1 MSRKRW
7 ILVGIGAAA
16 LAVIVFICVKVSDI
30 ATYGRIATGYTAQQT
45 CACLHV
51 SGRTLESCKSDYPA
65 DAVSQIRFDVTGERV
80 RVSAGGGLFK
90 AEATYDERYGCRISP

>member
-7 ILVGIGAAA
+7 ILAGVAAAA
-16 LAVIVFICVKVSDI
+16 LAVVAFIGVKVSDM
-30 ATYGRIATGYTAQQT
+30 ATYGNIATGYTAQQT
-45 CACLHV
+45 CACLYV
-51 SGRTLESCKSDYPA
+51 SGRTLDSCKSDYPS

-90 AEATYDERYGCRISP
+90 AESTYDERYGCRIAN